1 MIYYINI
8 GSNLGDRYLN
18 IGKAVE
24 AIERRF
30 GRLVISNMVESEPWG
45 FDSTNLFVNVGIAFE
60 AEEDPEDVLRML
72 QAIEREIS
80 PASHRNPDGSYADRI
95 IDIDIMEAEGVEMH
109 TPILE
114 LPHPRLAERP
124 FFLEPLLELKE
135 KLKSEAEVT
144 E

>member
-60 AEEDPEDVLRML
+60 AKEDPEDVLRML

-135 KLKSEAEVT
+135 KLKSEA
-144 E
+144 

>member
-24 AIERRF
+24 AIEHRF

-135 KLKSEAEVT
+135 KLKSEA
-144 E
+144 

>member
-18 IGKAVE
+18 IDKAVE

-60 AEEDPEDVLRML
+60 AKEDPEDVLRML

-95 IDIDIMEAEGVEMH
+95 IDIDIMEAREWEYAS
-109 TPILE
+109 
-114 LPHPRLAERP
+114 PHP
-124 FFLEPLLELKE
+124 PLP
-135 KLKSEAEVT
+135 
-144 E
+144 